1 MGKVNESLIEEV
13 KNASIKDAFEI
24 YSKLF
29 ETIKSIEA
37 NIVEVNPEDL
47 KPKRTKRGSKN
58 KK

>member
-29 ETIKSIEA
+29 ETII
-37 NIVEVNPEDL
+37 
-47 KPKRTKRGSKN
+47 
-58 KK
+58 